1 MFVNIIKSYR
11 NIVAICDEE
20 LLGKYFSEG
29 KLQLE
34 VKKSFYYG
42 EPYSEDEVILI
53 MKKMFKEDAT
63 FNIVG
68 ENSVNA
74 AIKAGI
80 IDESCVKRIQGIPF
94 ALVLL

>member
-11 NIVAICDEE
+11 NIVAVCDEE

-29 KLQLE
+29 NFQLE
-34 VKKSFYYG
+34 VKESFFYG
-42 EPYSEDEVILI
+42 NSYSEDETILI

-68 ENSVNA
+68 ENSVRA
-74 AIKAGI
+74 AIKAEI
-80 IDESCVKRIQGIPF
+80 INEDCIKRIQNIPF